1 MGETMLSNI
10 LVFGSDDVLL
20 NTRRMILEKAGFE
33 ALTTSQI
40 SDAERIMKEHNVA
53 LLVVCSS
60 VENKDVSQVL
70 QAASTVRPNIKTLV
84 VNHGAPIDARS
95 KTESIDGFRGP
106 SAFLTAVDR
115 ALGFVRG

>member
-1 MGETMLSNI
+1 MLSNI

-20 NTRRMILEKAGFE
+20 NTRRMILQKAGFE
-33 ALTTSQI
+33 ALTASQI

-60 VENKDVSQVL
+60 VEIKDVSPVL
-70 QAASTVRPNIKTLV
+70 EAASSGRPNIKILV
-84 VNHGAPIDARS
+84 VNHGTPIDTRS
-95 KTESIDGFRGP
+95 ETESIDGLRGP
-106 SAFLTAVDR
+106 TAFLTAIDR